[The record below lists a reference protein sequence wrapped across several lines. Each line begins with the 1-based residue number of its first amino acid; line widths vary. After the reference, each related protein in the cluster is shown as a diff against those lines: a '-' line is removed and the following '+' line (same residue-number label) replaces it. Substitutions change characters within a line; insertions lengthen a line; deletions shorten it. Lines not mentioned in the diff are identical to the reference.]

1 MAKATKTTIYIPGAA
16 LVVLVGIAGSGKS
29 TFASE
34 RFRSTEILSSDR
46 FRAMV
51 SDDEGDQEATDDAFA
66 ILHSV
71 LEKRLRRGRLCVVD
85 ATNLQAKHRAILMKA
100 SRSHKRPAL
109 AIVFDTPE
117 DVCVTRADRR
127 KGRPVSAAVIHEQA
141 KKLAEQTDEQLLA
154 EGFRKV
160 VRIKAE
166 QHVEI
171 RRAISASA

>member
-1 MAKATKTTIYIPGAA
+1 MPKPTKTTIYIPGSA

-66 ILHSV
+66 ILHTV

-85 ATNLQAKHRAILMKA
+85 ATNLQPKHRALLLA
-100 SRSHKRPAL
+100 AARSYKRAAL
-109 AIVFDTPE
+109 ALIFDTPE
-117 DVCVTRADRR
+117 EVCITRAERR
-127 KGRPVSAAVIHEQA
+127 KGRLVSPSVIHDQA
-141 KKLAEQTDEQLLA
+141 GKLASQTDEALLA

-160 VRIKAE
+160 VHLKPEER
-166 QHVEI
+166 VEI
-171 RRAISASA
+171 RRAMSASA